1 LYPIEII
8 EETDQQVK
16 IHYTGYSGHYDEW
29 ICKSQI
35 GYKPVPLPRCLES
48 LQSHNLSILA
58 CCIKQ
63 KLIPSRKMEDPK
75 VRIQLAF
82 DNNSVELLKQQAV
95 LLTTQ
100 CHGHQSYGIKEYK
113 DLNELLGEQ
122 WYLRVANV
130 NGDFSYAILQTI
142 QFRVFY
148 PKPLLDFTPSLV
160 STLQGGIK
168 LSFAPYYAQQ
178 PMVLSLNF
186 VRMDGNR
193 KDLVNLIS

>member
-1 LYPIEII
+1 
-8 EETDQQVK
+8 
-16 IHYTGYSGHYDEW
+16 
-29 ICKSQI
+29 
-35 GYKPVPLPRCLES
+35 
-48 LQSHNLSILA
+48 
-58 CCIKQ
+58 
-63 KLIPSRKMEDPK
+63 MEDPK

-82 DNNSVELLKQQAV
+82 NNNSVELLKQQAV

-100 CHGHQSYGIKEYK
+100 CHSHQSYGIKEYK

-142 QFRVFY
+142 QIHVFY

-168 LSFAPYYAQQ
+168 LSFVTGFAKRGLPHT
-178 PMVLSLNF
+178 SNF
-186 VRMDGNR
+186 HTLTIHNCPS
-193 KDLVNLIS
+193 K